1 MKHNRTFF
9 AATGIPSLFLIF
21 SVLCLAVLSLLTLGK
36 SRDEL
41 QASNF
46 AVQQTDLYYKTCE
59 KATGTVTAIQKQ
71 LTSDY
76 NQVSDPDAYFSLA
89 GQIPDEIDGL
99 AYDSSANVISFSE
112 ALSDTQKLSVKL
124 KVLYPSSDTEPFIE
138 ILQWKTDNTASWTPD
153 THQPVYKGAQSL
165 QMNKHWNFLQLPQTS
180 MRLISLLLP
189 VVRCPLKWTVILLI
203 LENV

>member
-1 MKHNRTFF
+1 MPCFIPRNFVFPPSSLLLRRKNHETQPNIFCSNRYSV
-9 AATGIPSLFLIF
+9 AVSYF

-153 THQPVYKGAQSL
+153 THQPVYKGAQS
-165 QMNKHWNFLQLPQTS
+165 
-180 MRLISLLLP
+180 
-189 VVRCPLKWTVILLI
+189 
-203 LENV
+203 

>member
-1 MKHNRTFF
+1 MKHDRTLF

-41 QASNF
+41 QAANF
-46 AVQQTDLYYKTCE
+46 AIQQTDLYYKTCE
-59 KATGTVTAIQKQ
+59 TATGTVT
-71 LTSDY
+71 
-76 NQVSDPDAYFSLA
+76 AYFSLA

-138 ILQWKTDNTASWTPD
+138 ILQWKTGNTASWTPD
-153 THQPVYKGAQSL
+153 THQPVYKGAQS
-165 QMNKHWNFLQLPQTS
+165 
-180 MRLISLLLP
+180 
-189 VVRCPLKWTVILLI
+189 
-203 LENV
+203 

>member
-41 QASNF
+41 QASN
-46 AVQQTDLYYKTCE
+46 YKTCE

-124 KVLYPSSDTEPFIE
+124 KVLYPSLDTEPFIE

-153 THQPVYKGAQSL
+153 THQPVYKGAQS
-165 QMNKHWNFLQLPQTS
+165 
-180 MRLISLLLP
+180 
-189 VVRCPLKWTVILLI
+189 
-203 LENV
+203 

>member
-71 LTSDY
+71 LASDY
-76 NQVSDPDAYFSLA
+76 SQASDSDAYFSLA
-89 GQIPDEIDGL
+89 RQLSDDIDGL
-99 AYDSSANVISFSE
+99 EYDSSSDIISFSE
-112 ALSDTQKLSVKL
+112 VLSGTQQLSVKL
-124 KVLYPSSDTEPFIE
+124 KVLYPSSGTEPFIE

-153 THQPVYKGAQSL
+153 THQPVYKGAQS
-165 QMNKHWNFLQLPQTS
+165 
-180 MRLISLLLP
+180 
-189 VVRCPLKWTVILLI
+189 
-203 LENV
+203 

>member
-46 AVQQTDLYYKTCE
+46 AVQQTDLYYQTCG
-59 KATGTVTAIQKQ
+59 KATGTVTVIQKQ
-71 LTSDY
+71 LASDY
-76 NQVSDPDAYFSLA
+76 SQVSDPDAYFSLA

-153 THQPVYKGAQSL
+153 THQPVYKGAQS
-165 QMNKHWNFLQLPQTS
+165 
-180 MRLISLLLP
+180 
-189 VVRCPLKWTVILLI
+189 
-203 LENV
+203 

>member
-1 MKHNRTFF
+1 M
-9 AATGIPSLFLIF
+9 
-21 SVLCLAVLSLLTLGK
+21 SLLTLGK

-153 THQPVYKGAQSL
+153 THQPVYKGAQS
-165 QMNKHWNFLQLPQTS
+165 
-180 MRLISLLLP
+180 
-189 VVRCPLKWTVILLI
+189 
-203 LENV
+203 

>member
-89 GQIPDEIDGL
+89 
-99 AYDSSANVISFSE
+99 YDSSANVISFSE

-153 THQPVYKGAQSL
+153 THQPVYKGAQS
-165 QMNKHWNFLQLPQTS
+165 
-180 MRLISLLLP
+180 
-189 VVRCPLKWTVILLI
+189 
-203 LENV
+203 

>member
-76 NQVSDPDAYFSLA
+76 NQVSDPEPTFHLPARFLM
-89 GQIPDEIDGL
+89 
-99 AYDSSANVISFSE
+99 
-112 ALSDTQKLSVKL
+112 KL
-124 KVLYPSSDTEPFIE
+124 
-138 ILQWKTDNTASWTPD
+138 
-153 THQPVYKGAQSL
+153 
-165 QMNKHWNFLQLPQTS
+165 
-180 MRLISLLLP
+180 
-189 VVRCPLKWTVILLI
+189 TVSHTILLRMLFHSRKRYLI
-203 LENV
+203 HRSYL

>member
-89 GQIPDEIDGL
+89 GL

-153 THQPVYKGAQSL
+153 THQPVYKGAQS
-165 QMNKHWNFLQLPQTS
+165 
-180 MRLISLLLP
+180 
-189 VVRCPLKWTVILLI
+189 
-203 LENV
+203 

>member
-112 ALSDTQKLSVKL
+112 ALSDT
-124 KVLYPSSDTEPFIE
+124 
-138 ILQWKTDNTASWTPD
+138 
-153 THQPVYKGAQSL
+153 
-165 QMNKHWNFLQLPQTS
+165 
-180 MRLISLLLP
+180 
-189 VVRCPLKWTVILLI
+189 
-203 LENV
+203 

>member
-1 MKHNRTFF
+1 MKHDRTFF

-41 QASNF
+41 QAANF
-46 AVQQTDLYYKTCE
+46 AIQQTNLYYKTCG

-71 LTSDY
+71 LASDY
-76 NQVSDPDAYFSLA
+76 SQVSDSDAYFSLA

-112 ALSDTQKLSVKL
+112 ALSDTQELSVKL

-153 THQPVYKGAQSL
+153 THQPVYKGAQS
-165 QMNKHWNFLQLPQTS
+165 
-180 MRLISLLLP
+180 
-189 VVRCPLKWTVILLI
+189 
-203 LENV
+203 

>member
-46 AVQQTDLYYKTCE
+46 AVQQTDLYYQTCG
-59 KATGTVTAIQKQ
+59 KATETVTTIQKQ
-71 LTSDY
+71 LASDY

-89 GQIPDEIDGL
+89 GQLSDDIDGL
-99 AYDSSANVISFSE
+99 EYDSSSDIISFSE
-112 ALSDTQKLSVKL
+112 VLSGTQQLSVKL
-124 KVLYPSSDTEPFIE
+124 KVLYPSSGTEPFIE

-153 THQPVYKGAQSL
+153 THQPVYKGAQS
-165 QMNKHWNFLQLPQTS
+165 
-180 MRLISLLLP
+180 
-189 VVRCPLKWTVILLI
+189 
-203 LENV
+203 